1 MKNGEQPAFPID
13 ADKNPSSGTN
23 GLTKR
28 EYLAAKAMEQLIGS
42 VMCGYNEV
50 YQRQLI
56 DWQEKYGP
64 TTNVKTA
71 LCKDAI
77 EIADE
82 LLKQLES

>member
-1 MKNGEQPAFPID
+1 MTNEEFRDRVLTVVSEASKPIM
-13 ADKNPSSGTN
+13 
-23 GLTKR
+23 TKR
-28 EYLAAKAMEQLIGS
+28 EMLAGMAMEQLIGS

-56 DWQEKYGP
+56 DWKEKYGDNTP
-64 TTNVKTA
+64 VKTA

-77 EIADE
+77 ELADE